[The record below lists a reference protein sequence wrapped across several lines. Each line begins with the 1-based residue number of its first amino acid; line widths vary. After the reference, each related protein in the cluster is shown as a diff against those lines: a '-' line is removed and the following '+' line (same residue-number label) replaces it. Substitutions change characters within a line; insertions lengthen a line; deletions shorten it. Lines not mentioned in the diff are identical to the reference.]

1 MVRYARNGQPE
12 AADAATSTALRLMGD
27 VHSTR
32 VSDRLRE
39 LGVELDPKA
48 LGTAV
53 LDSRDRIRTALQA
66 T

>member
-1 MVRYARNGQPE
+1 ME
-12 AADAATSTALRLMGD
+12 D